1 MKLFL
6 NYLRQYRAVL
16 IFFILSGAVFSV
28 SFVFYRLPVEAVLY
42 PFALCA
48 LFGAAALIFGFF
60 RKRKRLSRLCA
71 VTAAKEPVAETV
83 RSLPPSAD
91 SEQEALRG
99 IIVKLCEEKA
109 AAAADSKRQLGDM
122 IDYYTL
128 WVHQIKTPIAAMR
141 LRLQSQDNADS
152 RALLRELSRV
162 ERYVEMVLCYLRLS
176 SETTDYVFRE
186 CDMDKI
192 IRSAVKKFSG
202 EFISRGIK
210 MRCEPAGMRVLTDE
224 KWLGFVIEQLLSN
237 ALKYTNEGEISVYFE
252 PDRRALC
259 VKDTGIG
266 IAAED
271 LPRIFEKGYTGL
283 NGRGDLRASGI
294 GLYLSRKICRNLNH
308 SLRAES
314 VLGEGTEISVCF
326 ADEQLTKM

>member
-1 MKLFL
+1 
-6 NYLRQYRAVL
+6 
-16 IFFILSGAVFSV
+16 
-28 SFVFYRLPVEAVLY
+28 
-42 PFALCA
+42 
-48 LFGAAALIFGFF
+48 
-60 RKRKRLSRLCA
+60 
-71 VTAAKEPVAETV
+71 
-83 RSLPPSAD
+83 
-91 SEQEALRG
+91 
-99 IIVKLCEEKA
+99 
-109 AAAADSKRQLGDM
+109 
-122 IDYYTL
+122 
-128 WVHQIKTPIAAMR
+128 MR
-141 LRLQSQDNADS
+141 LRLQSQDTADS

-224 KWLGFVIEQLLSN
+224 KWLGFIIEQLLSN